1 MRIGYARVSTRDQN
15 LELQLDALNKA
26 GCKRIFTDKL
36 SGAQLERPGLKEA
49 LSHLREADTL
59 VVWKLDRLGRS
70 VKGLVDLVNELE
82 TQKVHFQSI
91 TDGVDTKTPAGRF
104 FFHVMASLAQME
116 RELIME
122 RTRAG
127 LEAARCQGRVG
138 GRKRRMTDSKVQA
151 ARMLLARLARG
162 RAQARGDW
170 NGPCRIVE
178 QKFMKYR
185 VTAIVFLNIGH
196 SQRERRPLGVEGGCR
211 GTPPHEVAHSLGVSI
226 PTLYRW
232 VPAST
237 RT

>member
-1 MRIGYARVSTRDQN
+1 MGIENLMPKGEAQGMRIGYARVSTRDQN

-36 SGAQLERPGLKEA
+36 SGAQVERPGLNEA

-82 TQKVHFQSI
+82 TREVHFQSI

-104 FFHVMASLAQME
+104 FFHAMASLAQME
-116 RELIME
+116 RELILE

-127 LEAARCQGRVG
+127 LDAARCQGRVG
-138 GRKRRMTDSKVQA
+138 GRKRQMTDGKVQA
-151 ARMLLARLARG
+151 ARKLLASG
-162 RAQARGDW
+162 
-170 NGPCRIVE
+170 
-178 QKFMKYR
+178 
-185 VTAIVFLNIGH
+185 TAP
-196 SQRERRPLGVEGGCR
+196 Q
-211 GTPPHEVAHSLGVSI
+211 EVAHSLGVSV

-232 VPAST
+232 VPAYSLT
-237 RT
+237 

>member
-15 LELQLDALNKA
+15 LETQLDALNRA

-36 SGAQLERPGLKEA
+36 SGVQVERPGLKEA

-70 VKGLVDLVNELE
+70 VKGLVDLVNDLE
-82 TQKVHFQSI
+82 AQKVHFQSV

-104 FFHVMASLAQME
+104 FFHIMASLAQME
-116 RELIME
+116 RELILE

-127 LEAARCQGRVG
+127 LEAARCAGRVG
-138 GRKRRMTDSKVQA
+138 GRKRRMTNGKVYA
-151 ARMLLARLARG
+151 ARKLLA
-162 RAQARGDW
+162 
-170 NGPCRIVE
+170 
-178 QKFMKYR
+178 
-185 VTAIVFLNIGH
+185 
-196 SQRERRPLGVEGGCR
+196 S
-211 GTPPHEVAHSLGVSI
+211 GTPPHEVAHNLGVSV

-232 VPAST
+232 VPASS

>member
-1 MRIGYARVSTRDQN
+1 MSLLRSRKPFLIRFYRFFIFITSIENLMPKRELQPLRIGYARVSTHDQN
-15 LELQLDALNKA
+15 LEMQLDALKKT

-36 SGAQLERPGLKEA
+36 SGSQVERPGLKEA
-49 LSHLREADTL
+49 LSQLREADTL

-91 TDGVDTKTPAGRF
+91 TDGIDTKTPAGRF

-127 LEAARCQGRVG
+127 LEAARRQGRVG
-138 GRKRRMTDSKVQA
+138 GRKRQMTDSKVQA
-151 ARMLLARLARG
+151 ARKLLA
-162 RAQARGDW
+162 
-170 NGPCRIVE
+170 
-178 QKFMKYR
+178 
-185 VTAIVFLNIGH
+185 
-196 SQRERRPLGVEGGCR
+196 S
-211 GTPPHEVAHSLGVSI
+211 GTLPQEVAHSLGVSV

-232 VPAST
+232 VPASS

>member
-15 LELQLDALNKA
+15 LEMQLDALDKA

-36 SGAQLERPGLKEA
+36 SGAQVERPALQEA

-82 TQKVHFQSI
+82 TREVHFQSI

-116 RELIME
+116 RELILE

-127 LEAARCQGRVG
+127 LEAPGAKGA
-138 GRKRRMTDSKVQA
+138 S
-151 ARMLLARLARG
+151 
-162 RAQARGDW
+162 
-170 NGPCRIVE
+170 
-178 QKFMKYR
+178 
-185 VTAIVFLNIGH
+185 
-196 SQRERRPLGVEGGCR
+196 EGESAG
-211 GTPPHEVAHSLGVSI
+211 
-226 PTLYRW
+226 
-232 VPAST
+232 
-237 RT
+237 